1 MQNNNNHEPAGSEE
15 RIAVLQDQVAANGL
29 ISRRHLLGL
38 SLAGAGSLVTSSVLA
53 ADAGMLPRPAWSM
66 APGRDPS
73 EYGNPSSHAAQIKRL
88 APPPNTI
95 SPGTGASRTPLHLL
109 QGTITPNS
117 LHFERHH
124 AGVPDIDPAQHRL
137 VLHGMVR
144 QPLEFSYEDLLAYP
158 MVSRVYFLECSGN
171 SGANSAG
178 ASASDNSAGG
188 LHGLLS
194 CAEWTGVRLSTLLDE
209 AGVAPGASW
218 ITATGAD
225 AASLGRSVPL
235 DKALRDVIIALYQ
248 NGEPI
253 RPEQGY
259 PMRMFVPG
267 WEGNVSVKWLT
278 QIKVT
283 NGPANFRDETSR
295 YTELLPDGKS
305 LQFTYPMGVKSVIT
319 SPSGQMTLTRRGLH
333 EVTGL
338 AWSGSGS
345 IRRVEISADGGRTW
359 ADALIDADQRELALT
374 RFRLPWLWEGAEAVL
389 QSRATDSAGNVQP
402 SRAAWV
408 AQYSPANRYH
418 YNGIQSW
425 AVSAQ
430 GEVKN
435 VYA

>member
-1 MQNNNNHEPAGSEE
+1 MQNNNKNEPAGSEE
-15 RIAVLQDQVAANGL
+15 RIALLQDQVAGNGL

-73 EYGNPSSHAAQIKRL
+73 EYGNPSSHAQIKRL

-188 LHGLLS
+188 IHGLLS

-235 DKALRDVIIALYQ
+235 DKALRDVTIALYQ